1 MDNVKEKQAKYFF
14 VPRVGANYSE
24 GFGGL
29 ETLVVGAYHV
39 CYCNCEYK
47 HLCCNIN
54 TIASMDYKCPAYKN
68 ALPALKP
75 EDELCLHNSNIIEIN
90 SYCDD
95 DARYP
100 TYTAFTRY
108 MLDCKQGLTPE
119 QKNDFWDSVAFYN
132 FYQCFSATDSV
143 PDANDIEALNNN
155 AVTALM
161 QVIKELQPKAIYVW
175 TKAVNDILE
184 SHLDKIPELR
194 KESLP
199 REHSTMYLSL
209 FSYNYK
215 INTTTL
221 GDVRKYL
228 NFAFPCRDITRTFD
242 GEKKRVPPLEKVL
255 LRAIKR
261 GVFLFDNGE
270 LVVYNNRP
278 EEEGGYILNQIKKY
292 YSFSSWKEI
301 SLIITKYTDEGKKM
315 NLRQVRKYNNNNE
328 DANAAAE
335 IDKNIFG
342 IRKK

>member
-39 CYCNCEYK
+39 CYCNCEHK

-132 FYQCFSATDSV
+132 FYQCFSATDSA
-143 PDANDIEALNNN
+143 PDANDLKTLNDNAIKAL
-155 AVTALM
+155 L
-161 QVIKELQPKAIYVW
+161 QVIKDLQPKAIYVW
-175 TKAVNDILE
+175 TKAVSDVLE
-184 SHLDKIPELR
+184 SHLDKIPGLR

-199 REHSTMYLSL
+199 REHSTMDLSL

-221 GDVRKYL
+221 DDVKAYL
-228 NFAFPCRDITRTFD
+228 NAVFPYRDIVRTFD
-242 GEKKRVPPLEKVL
+242 GEKKKVPSIEKVL
-255 LRAIKR
+255 LKAIKR
-261 GVFLFDNGE
+261 GTFIFDNGK
-270 LVVYNNRP
+270 LIVSTDRP